1 MLAYRNLTRLDKI
14 LDGSS
19 CSAACPAGAWGY
31 LPLGSGCALKTSRVS
46 CLVITLSS
54 SSAPASLS
62 RSINP
67 ISGRICSWVSSRSCS
82 GVWAGTERVVA
93 ERRRLVMISP
103 PCVVRPD
110 DVASRATRFLFLL
123 GLSPPDHYW
132 WHSIYQPQR
141 QLDQSDNDDCAE
153 DNELSENK
161 LWSVGRANLDY
172 YAPRAHRNVTDILST
187 DCALARW
194 RAGVLLRRGAQIA
207 VSHDDPPRI
216 EISHEQ
222 MKG

>member
-1 MLAYRNLTRLDKI
+1 RMAT
-14 LDGSS
+14 
-19 CSAACPAGAWGY
+19 
-31 LPLGSGCALKTSRVS
+31 V
-46 CLVITLSS
+46 
-54 SSAPASLS
+54 
-62 RSINP
+62 
-67 ISGRICSWVSSRSCS
+67 
-82 GVWAGTERVVA
+82 
-93 ERRRLVMISP
+93 VMISP
-103 PCVVRPD
+103 PCVLRPD

-161 LWSVGRANLDY
+161 LWSVGRANFDY

>member
-1 MLAYRNLTRLDKI
+1 MRAV
-14 LDGSS
+14 
-19 CSAACPAGAWGY
+19 
-31 LPLGSGCALKTSRVS
+31 LGH
-46 CLVITLSS
+46 
-54 SSAPASLS
+54 
-62 RSINP
+62 
-67 ISGRICSWVSSRSCS
+67 
-82 GVWAGTERVVA
+82 
-93 ERRRLVMISP
+93 
-103 PCVVRPD
+103 
-110 DVASRATRFLFLL
+110 
-123 GLSPPDHYW
+123 GLSPRKPGSVSRFSPSPSVH
-132 WHSIYQPQR
+132 PKGCTPEC

-161 LWSVGRANLDY
+161 LWSVGRANFDY
-172 YAPRAHRNVTDILST
+172 YAPRAHRNVNDVLST